1 MGSVHQAYN
10 IADLRKMALKR
21 VPHGLFE
28 FVDRGTEDEV
38 SLRHNRA
45 IFERIRLKPR
55 NLVDVSK
62 RSQEVTLFGKKH
74 KMPIIIAPTGTAGLM
89 WYEGE
94 IALARA
100 AAEAGVPFTL
110 ATGSMTAMEKVAE
123 QAGGTLWFQ
132 LYMWP
137 DRSLS
142 HKLVERAKAA
152 GYEALVVTVDGV
164 VPGNRE
170 YNLRNGFTIPFT
182 FTRGNITDVLL
193 HPRWMLGVLAR
204 YLVTTGMPRYQNY
217 PTDIKYRITAGP
229 MGRSSMRNDSLNWD
243 DLRALRK
250 LWPHRLLVKG
260 LLHPQDA
267 LMAADCGADG
277 VIVSNH
283 GGRNL
288 DTVISPIEAL
298 PEVADAVGKRVAV
311 LVDSGFR
318 RGTDVVKAVAMGAH
332 AVQIGR
338 ATLYGV
344 AAGGEE
350 GARRAISIFRGEIDR
365 VIALLGCN
373 SISELSTEHLQAP
386 DALLRAAETVRPG
399 LKLLDTAGSLPDAA
413 VLQAAKS
420 KTG

>member
-1 MGSVHQAYN
+1 
-10 IADLRKMALKR
+10 
-21 VPHGLFE
+21 
-28 FVDRGTEDEV
+28 
-38 SLRHNRA
+38 
-45 IFERIRLKPR
+45 
-55 NLVDVSK
+55 
-62 RSQEVTLFGKKH
+62 
-74 KMPIIIAPTGTAGLM
+74 
-89 WYEGE
+89 
-94 IALARA
+94 
-100 AAEAGVPFTL
+100 
-110 ATGSMTAMEKVAE
+110 MTAMEKVAE
-123 QAGGTLWFQ
+123 EAGGTLWFQ

-193 HPRWMLGVLAR
+193 HPRWLLGVLAR

-250 LWPHRLLVKG
+250 MWPHRLLVKG

-298 PEVADAVGKRVAV
+298 PEVVDAVGKRVAV

-318 RGTDVVKAVAMGAH
+318 RGTDVIKALALGAH

-344 AAGGEE
+344 AAGGEA

-386 DALLRAAETVRPG
+386 DVPLRATDAVRPG
-399 LKLLDTAGSLPDAA
+399 LKLLDTASSLPDAA
-413 VLQAAKS
+413 VLQAVKS

>member
-1 MGSVHQAYN
+1 MGSVAKAYN
-10 IADLRKMALKR
+10 IFDLRRMALKR
-21 VPHGLFE
+21 VPKGLFE

-38 SLRHNRA
+38 SLRNNRA
-45 IFERIRLKPR
+45 VFDRIRLKPR

-74 KMPIIIAPTGTAGLM
+74 KMPIVIAPTGTAGLM

-100 AAEAGVPFTL
+100 AAAAGIPFTL
-110 ATGSMTAMEKVAE
+110 ATGSMTSMEKVAE
-123 QAGGTLWFQ
+123 EAGGTLWFQ

-142 HKLVERAKAA
+142 HKLVERARAA

-193 HPRWMLGVLAR
+193 HPRWLFGVLAR

-229 MGRSSMRNDSLNWD
+229 MGRSSMRNDSLSWD

-250 LWPHRLLVKG
+250 LWPHRLMVKG

-267 LMAADCGADG
+267 AMAADCGADG

-288 DTVISPIEAL
+288 DTAISPIEAL
-298 PEVADAVGKRVAV
+298 PDVVDAVGKRVTV

-318 RGTDVVKAVAMGAH
+318 RGTDVAKALAMGAQ
-332 AVQIGR
+332 AVMVGR
-338 ATLYGV
+338 STLYGV

-350 GARRAISIFRGEIDR
+350 GARRAIDLFRGEIDR
-365 VIALLGCN
+365 VIALLGCT
-373 SISELSTEHLQAP
+373 SVAELSAEHLHAP
-386 DALLRAAETVRPG
+386 DLPVRAAEPVRPG
-399 LKLLDTAGSLPDAA
+399 LKLLDTARAA
-413 VLQAAKS
+413 ER
-420 KTG
+420 

>member
-1 MGSVHQAYN
+1 MGSVDKAYN
-10 IADLRKMALKR
+10 IADLREMALKR

-123 QAGGTLWFQ
+123 EAGGTLWFQ

-182 FTRGNITDVLL
+182 FTRGNITDVLR
-193 HPRWMLGVLAR
+193 HPRWMLGVLGR

-298 PEVADAVGKRVAV
+298 PEVVDAVGKRITV

-318 RGTDVVKAVAMGAH
+318 RGTDVIKALALGAH

-344 AAGGEE
+344 AAGGEA
-350 GARRAISIFRGEIDR
+350 GARRAISLFRGEIDR

-386 DALLRAAETVRPG
+386 DVPLRTTDTGRPG
-399 LKLLDTAGSLPDAA
+399 LKLLDTARAA
-413 VLQAAKS
+413 ER
-420 KTG
+420 

>member
-123 QAGGTLWFQ
+123 EAGGTLWFQ

-182 FTRGNITDVLL
+182 FTRGNITDVLR
-193 HPRWMLGVLAR
+193 HPRWMLGVLGR

-298 PEVADAVGKRVAV
+298 PEVVDAVGKRVAV

-318 RGTDVVKAVAMGAH
+318 RGTDVVKALAMGAH

-373 SISELSTEHLQAP
+373 SISELSMEHLQAP
-386 DALLRAAETVRPG
+386 DVPLRATDTVRPG
-399 LKLLDTAGSLPDAA
+399 LKLLDTASSLPDAA

>member
-1 MGSVHQAYN
+1 MGSVAQAYN

-21 VPHGLFE
+21 VPRGLFE

-38 SLRHNRA
+38 SLRNNRA
-45 IFERIRLKPR
+45 VFERIRLKPR
-55 NLVDVSK
+55 TLVDVSK
-62 RSQEVTLFGKKH
+62 RSQETTLFGKKH
-74 KMPIIIAPTGTAGLM
+74 KMPIVIAPTGTAGLM

-100 AAEAGVPFTL
+100 AAEAGIPFTL

-123 QAGGTLWFQ
+123 RAGGTMWFQ

-193 HPRWMLGVLAR
+193 HPRWLLGVLAR

-229 MGRSSMRNDSLNWD
+229 MGRSSMRNDSLDWD

-267 LMAADCGADG
+267 TMAADCGADG

-298 PEVADAVGKRVAV
+298 PEVMDAVGKRIAV

-318 RGTDVVKAVAMGAH
+318 RGTDVIKALAMGAQ
-332 AVQIGR
+332 AVMIGR
-338 ATLYGV
+338 SMLYGV

-365 VIALLGCN
+365 VIALLGCT
-373 SISELSTEHLQAP
+373 SIAELSTEHLQAP
-386 DALLRAAETVRPG
+386 DIPLRATDTVRPG